1 MSPRGRGFLFGC
13 IVTAAFLV
21 AVMFNPDVWSE
32 AGEGSGSPVGLAMW
46 WTALALPV
54 VGYAAAAVMAARHST
69 TRLGQGMLIGLT
81 ITMPAALVLLFG
93 FFMGMSP

>member
-1 MSPRGRGFLFGC
+1 
-13 IVTAAFLV
+13 
-21 AVMFNPDVWSE
+21 
-32 AGEGSGSPVGLAMW
+32 MW

-54 VGYAAAAVMAARHST
+54 VGYAAAVVMTARHST